1 MAPEWQG
8 VVGVLVVALRMVV
21 SHIIGN
27 ASAGKLRELR
37 RLAASLICRRPEGPA
52 KELAP
57 YGFPQVAPASVGL
70 IPRPVSMSKCD
81 IAMR

>member
-1 MAPEWQG
+1 MSVRACRA
-8 VVGVLVVALRMVV
+8 VAIRVVALRMVV
-21 SHIIGN
+21 SRIIGN
-27 ASAGKLRELR
+27 TAAGKLGEWR
-37 RLAASLICRRPEGPA
+37 RGAASLICRRPEGLA

-70 IPRPVSMSKCD
+70 IPRPVSMSRCD